1 MDTEPLISYQNYKII
16 HLTSI
21 MILISGLAISFY
33 GSGQKHIKILTGLA
47 TLFTLV
53 GGMGLMARMEIA
65 HTGGWPLW
73 IQLKMGIWFIIGIG
87 GAIIARRFPK
97 FGKPAY
103 FVSILLFG
111 CASMLANYKIE

>member
-1 MDTEPLISYQNYKII
+1 MISYENYKII

-21 MILISGLAISFY
+21 LILISGLGISFY
-33 GSGQKHIKILTGLA
+33 GSGQKHIKILTGIA
-47 TLFTLV
+47 TLISLV
-53 GGMGLMARMEIA
+53 GGMGLMARLGIG

-87 GAIIARRFPK
+87 GAIIAKRFPK

-103 FVSILLFG
+103 FISILLFA
-111 CASMLANYKIE
+111 CASLLANYKVD